1 VEGEKN
7 QIKPEGMQQKT
18 NEHYSKSLSYF
29 AWQRLKRD
37 KLSLVGMFVIG
48 ISVVISFF
56 GYLLAPD
63 PTPDSNMQILQVGLK
78 PPGFSI
84 QMLMVRKNRASEHVN
99 PFLKMFIGEVSDFEV
114 PCPIHEYRFEGNDM
128 IVEEYTG
135 NSPNNGT
142 ERIFNVADVIYA
154 INYDLPVVNRV
165 DEGIVEFYVIGSNQK
180 FKKNIRELRSELI
193 KNNIVTRK
201 YVLGTDHSGRDM
213 LSRLLIGTRISL
225 LVGVISVVIS
235 ILIGLLLGA
244 IGGYFRGWIDDVIMW
259 FINVV
264 WSIPTLLLVIA
275 ITLVLGKGS
284 WQVFIAVGLTMWV
297 DVARV
302 VRGQILSL
310 REQEF
315 IEAGRALG
323 YSHSRLI
330 FKHVLPNVMGPI
342 IVIAAAN
349 FADAILIEA
358 GLSFL
363 GIGAQPPTP
372 SWGAMINENR
382 GYILVDGGAYLAIL
396 PGLCIMIMV
405 LAFML
410 VGNGLRDAID
420 TKAVDSEPLPA

>member
-1 VEGEKN
+1 
-7 QIKPEGMQQKT
+7 MHAT

-37 KLSLVGMFVIG
+37 KLAMSGLLVICLSILISLL
-48 ISVVISFF
+48 
-56 GYLLAPD
+56 GYLIVPD
-63 PTPDSNMQILQVGLK
+63 STPDSNMQILQVGLK
-78 PPGFSI
+78 PPGFHI
-84 QMLMVRKNRASEHVN
+84 QMLMVRKNRASENVN
-99 PFLKMFIGEVSDFEV
+99 VFQKMFVGEVSDYDV
-114 PCPIHEYRFEGNDM
+114 PRPIHEYRFEGND
-128 IVEEYTG
+128 IVLEEYTG

-142 ERIFNVADVIYA
+142 EVRFNVADVIYA
-154 INYDLPVVNRV
+154 INYNLPVVNRV
-165 DEGIVEFYVIGSNQK
+165 DEGFIEFYVMGNNQK
-180 FKKNIRELRSELI
+180 LKKNIRELRAQLI
-193 KNNIVTRK
+193 KNNIVNQK
-201 YVLGTDHSGRDM
+201 YILGTDRSGRDM
-213 LSRLLIGTRISL
+213 LSRLMIGTRISL
-225 LVGVISVVIS
+225 LVGLISVIIS
-235 ILIGLLLGA
+235 IVIGLLLGA
-244 IGGYFRGWIDDVIMW
+244 IGGYFRGWVDDVIMW

-275 ITLVLGKGS
+275 ITLVLGKGT
-284 WQVFIAVGLTMWV
+284 WQVFVAVGLTMWV

-323 YSHSRLI
+323 YTHSRLI
-330 FKHVLPNVMGPI
+330 FRHVLPNIMGPV

-420 TKAVDSEPLPA
+420 TKAVDDEPLPVPAH

>member
-1 VEGEKN
+1 
-7 QIKPEGMQQKT
+7 MRTT

-29 AWQRLKRD
+29 AWQRLKKD
-37 KLSLVGMFVIG
+37 KLAVAGMIVIG
-48 ISVVISFF
+48 FSIIISLL
-56 GYLLAPD
+56 GYLLVPD
-63 PTPDSNMQILQVGLK
+63 STPDSNMQVLEISLK
-78 PPGFSI
+78 PPGFNC
-84 QMLMVRKNRASEHVN
+84 QMLMVRKNRPSEKVN
-99 PFLKMFIGEVSDFEV
+99 FLYKMFVGEVSDYEV
-114 PCPIHEYRFEGNDM
+114 PVPINQYSFEGND
-128 IVEEYTG
+128 IVIERYTG

-142 ERIFNVADVIYA
+142 EMHFNVADVIYP
-154 INYDLPVVNRV
+154 INFNLPVINKV
-165 DEGIVEFYVIGSNQK
+165 DEGSIEFYVMGSNQK
-180 FKKNIRELRSELI
+180 LKKNIRELRAELI
-193 KNNIVTRK
+193 KNNLVTKK
-201 YVLGTDHSGRDM
+201 YFLGTDRSGRDM

-225 LVGVISVVIS
+225 LVGLISVVIS
-235 ILIGLLLGA
+235 IVIGLLLGA
-244 IGGYFRGWIDDVIMW
+244 IGGYFRGWADDVIMW

-275 ITLVLGKGS
+275 ITLVLGKGT

-315 IEAGRALG
+315 IESGRALG
-323 YSHSRLI
+323 YTHWRLI
-330 FKHVLPNVMGPI
+330 FMHVLPNVIGPV

-349 FADAILIEA
+349 FASAILIEA

-382 GYILVDGGAYLAIL
+382 GFILVPGGAYLAIL

-420 TKAVDSEPLPA
+420 TKAVDDEPVVGY

>member
-1 VEGEKN
+1 MLAG
-7 QIKPEGMQQKT
+7 
-18 NEHYSKSLSYF
+18 NEQYSKSLSYF
-29 AWQRLKRD
+29 AWQRLKRN
-37 KLSLVGMFVIG
+37 KLALVGMIVIG
-48 ISVVISFF
+48 ISILISFL
-56 GYLLAPD
+56 GYLIV
-63 PTPDSNMQILQVGLK
+63 PDSSPDANMQVLQVGLK
-78 PPGFSI
+78 PPGFTIS
-84 QMLMVRKNRASEHVN
+84 MLKVRKNRLSEEVN
-99 PFLKMFIGEVSDFEV
+99 IFHKMFLGEVSDYDV
-114 PCPIHEYRFEGNDM
+114 PRPIQDYSFEGNDLV
-128 IVEEYTG
+128 VEEFTG

-142 ERIFNVADVIYA
+142 EIRFNVADVIYP
-154 INYDLPVVNRV
+154 INFNLPVINKV
-165 DEGIVEFYVIGSNQK
+165 DEGSIEFYVLGSNQK
-180 FKKNIRELRSELI
+180 LKKNIRELRAEVV
-193 KNNIVTRK
+193 KNNIVK
-201 YVLGTDHSGRDM
+201 QKFILGTDRSGRDM
-213 LSRLLIGTRISL
+213 LSRLMIGTRISL
-225 LVGVISVVIS
+225 LVGLISVVIS
-235 ILIGLLLGA
+235 IVIGLMLGA
-244 IGGYFRGWIDDVIMW
+244 IGGYFRGWVDDVIMW

-275 ITLVLGKGS
+275 ITLVLGKGT
-284 WQVFIAVGLTMWV
+284 WQVFVAVGLTMWV

-323 YSHSRLI
+323 YSHMRLI
-330 FKHVLPNVMGPI
+330 FGHVLPNIMGPV

-382 GYILVDGGAYLAIL
+382 GYILVEGGAYLAIL
-396 PGLCIMIMV
+396 PGLAIMIMV

-420 TKAVDSEPLPA
+420 TKAVDDAPVPAH

>member
-1 VEGEKN
+1 
-7 QIKPEGMQQKT
+7 MLAT
-18 NEHYSKSLSYF
+18 NKHYSKSLSYF

-37 KLSLVGMFVIG
+37 KLSVAGMIVIALS
-48 ISVVISFF
+48 IVVSVL
-56 GYLLAPD
+56 GYLIVPD
-63 PTPDSNMQILQVGLK
+63 STPDSNTQILQLGLK

-84 QMLMVRKNRASEHVN
+84 QMLMVRKNKVSEHVN
-99 PFLKMFIGEVSDFEV
+99 FLSKMAYGEISDFEV
-114 PCPIHEYRFEGNDM
+114 PKPVHQYSFEGNDLV
-128 IVEEYTG
+128 VEEYTG
-135 NSPNNGT
+135 NSPNNGV
-142 ERIFNVADVIYA
+142 EPHFNVADVIYP
-154 INYDLPVVNRV
+154 INYNLPVINKV
-165 DEGIVEFYVIGSNQK
+165 DEGYIEFYVLGSNQK
-180 FKKNIRELRSELI
+180 LRKNIKELRADLE
-193 KNNIVTRK
+193 KHNIITKK
-201 YVLGTDHSGRDM
+201 YLLGTDHAGRDM
-213 LSRLLIGTRISL
+213 LSRLMIGTRISL
-225 LVGVISVVIS
+225 LVGLISVIIS
-235 ILIGLLLGA
+235 IVIGLVLGA
-244 IGGYFRGWIDDVIMW
+244 IGGYFRGWVDEVIMW

-275 ITLVLGKGS
+275 ITLVLGKGT
-284 WQVFIAVGLTMWV
+284 WQVFVAVGLTMWV

-330 FKHVLPNVMGPI
+330 FRHVMPNVMGPV
-342 IVIAAAN
+342 IVIGASN
-349 FADAILIEA
+349 FASAILIEA

-382 GYILVDGGAYLAIL
+382 GYILVEGGAYLAIL
-396 PGLCIMIMV
+396 PGLAIMVMV

-420 TKAVDSEPLPA
+420 TRAVDEEPIADY

>member
-1 VEGEKN
+1 
-7 QIKPEGMQQKT
+7 MQSK

-29 AWQRLKRD
+29 AWQRLKKD
-37 KLSLVGMFVIG
+37 KLAVAGMIVIG
-48 ISVVISFF
+48 FSILISLL
-56 GYLLAPD
+56 GYLIVPD
-63 PTPDSNMQILQVGLK
+63 STPDANMQVLEISLK
-78 PPGFSI
+78 PPGFNC
-84 QMLMVRKNRASEHVN
+84 QMLMVRKNRTSEHVN
-99 PFLKMFIGEVSDFEV
+99 VFHKMFTGEVSDFSV
-114 PCPIHEYRFEGNDM
+114 PVPIYQYSFEGND
-128 IVEEYTG
+128 IVVEHYTG
-135 NSPNNGT
+135 NTPNNGT
-142 ERIFNVADVIYA
+142 EERFNVADVIYP
-154 INYDLPVVNRV
+154 INVNLPVINKV
-165 DEGIVEFYVIGSNQK
+165 DEGYIEFYVMGSNQK
-180 FKKNIRELRSELI
+180 LKKNIRELRAELI
-193 KNNIVTRK
+193 KNNLVKKKFI
-201 YVLGTDHSGRDM
+201 LGTDRSGRDM

-225 LVGVISVVIS
+225 LVGLISVVIS

-244 IGGYFRGWIDDVIMW
+244 IGGYFRGWADDVIMW

-275 ITLVLGKGS
+275 ITLVLGKGT

-315 IEAGRALG
+315 IESGRALG
-323 YSHSRLI
+323 YTHRRLI
-330 FKHVLPNVMGPI
+330 FIHVLPNVIGPV

-349 FADAILIEA
+349 FASAILIEA

-363 GIGAQPPTP
+363 GVGAQPPTP

-382 GYILVDGGAYLAIL
+382 GFILVQGGAYLAIL
-396 PGLCIMIMV
+396 PGLCIMVMV

-420 TKAVDSEPLPA
+420 TKAVDDEPALGY